1 MIDAISMLGYTFI
14 VIVVLAIIILLGDN
28 FDDM

>member
-14 VIVVLAIIILLGDN
+14 VIVVLAIIILVGDN
-28 FDDM
+28 FDD

>member
-14 VIVVLAIIILLGDN
+14 VIVVLAIIILVGDN
-28 FDDM
+28 FDE